1 MGEFLEHG
9 FSRNAGRIPATAASI
24 EGVDCVNI
32 ARGPPARALAPAP
45 AGCKSHPIQ
54 SSGSATFASRPSM
67 HDATF
72 LHPHTGIDSLHP
84 MKALLLCLTL
94 AAASGAQS
102 APAVSQKEMQDT
114 IEQLKKLQNPAPGA
128 SAVKG
133 WVCRDME
140 DGGTR
145 LYIVDRTGIARMNKV
160 PSTEAALLDTT
171 TPLEQLQACKRPD

>member
-1 MGEFLEHG
+1 
-9 FSRNAGRIPATAASI
+9 
-24 EGVDCVNI
+24 
-32 ARGPPARALAPAP
+32 
-45 AGCKSHPIQ
+45 
-54 SSGSATFASRPSM
+54 M

-72 LHPHTGIDSLHP
+72 LHPHTCIDGLHP

-94 AAASGAQS
+94 AAASALAQS

-140 DGGTR
+140 DGGKR

>member
-1 MGEFLEHG
+1 
-9 FSRNAGRIPATAASI
+9 
-24 EGVDCVNI
+24 
-32 ARGPPARALAPAP
+32 
-45 AGCKSHPIQ
+45 
-54 SSGSATFASRPSM
+54 
-67 HDATF
+67 
-72 LHPHTGIDSLHP
+72 
-84 MKALLLCLTL
+84 
-94 AAASGAQS
+94 
-102 APAVSQKEMQDT
+102 MQDT
-114 IEQLKKLQNPAPGA
+114 IEQLKLQNPRLGA

>member
-1 MGEFLEHG
+1 MPDRCRQRRRL
-9 FSRNAGRIPATAASI
+9 
-24 EGVDCVNI
+24 
-32 ARGPPARALAPAP
+32 
-45 AGCKSHPIQ
+45 
-54 SSGSATFASRPSM
+54 
-67 HDATF
+67 
-72 LHPHTGIDSLHP
+72 
-84 MKALLLCLTL
+84 
-94 AAASGAQS
+94 AQS

-114 IEQLKKLQNPAPGA
+114 IEQLKLQNPAPGA